1 MRPPLR
7 FLSVQDASVQD
18 ARGLALALAE
28 VPCLTTTAAGA
39 PTPIAMAAVEATAR
53 VVMRDRRITHS

>member
-1 MRPPLR
+1 
-7 FLSVQDASVQD
+7 
-18 ARGLALALAE
+18 LALAWAA

-39 PTPIAMAAVEATAR
+39 PTPIAKAADEATAR